1 MKNHKKQLQ
10 KKYLRI
16 LNFSQTMLFINV
28 VFEELAMTIDHTKKI
43 LLMKLLLLIQINL
56 LKF

>member
-1 MKNHKKQLQ
+1 MKNHKKQVQ

-16 LNFSQTMLFINV
+16 LNFSQTMLFIYV

-43 LLMKLLLLIQINL
+43 LLLKLLLLIQINL

>member
-16 LNFSQTMLFINV
+16 LNFSQTMLFIYV

-43 LLMKLLLLIQINL
+43 LLLKLLLLI
-56 LKF
+56 